1 MQLDETLFAFLHI
14 LVFVYW
20 LGGDLGAF
28 YASHALT
35 AKGVPADRR
44 LFAAKIVGD
53 VDMAPRSA
61 LILALPTG
69 FLLADAKG
77 WIDAPTGAALA
88 LAGMSLAWLFI
99 AWRLHQSH
107 GASALMKRLDSVF
120 RWTLL
125 VGLVAAGLAGFA
137 GALALPF
144 FLSAKLSLLA
154 GATAMGF
161 LIRAA
166 LKPLGPALAGLNGP
180 DPARAEQ
187 ELACILTRARPMV
200 VIIWLLIGSAAMLG
214 LAIPV

>member
-1 MQLDETLFAFLHI
+1 
-14 LVFVYW
+14 
-20 LGGDLGAF
+20 
-28 YASHALT
+28 
-35 AKGVPADRR
+35 
-44 LFAAKIVGD
+44 
-53 VDMAPRSA
+53 
-61 LILALPTG
+61 
-69 FLLADAKG
+69 
-77 WIDAPTGAALA
+77 
-88 LAGMSLAWLFI
+88 
-99 AWRLHQSH
+99 
-107 GASALMKRLDSVF
+107 MKRLDSVF